1 MLILLQP
8 ARCSAH
14 LLVFDPPG
22 KVVCGVAVAHWR
34 PHSVQDLLLH
44 LDQVLADTIQA
55 TEELIGLGIILD
67 YRGAPGQSCS
77 ERQLGLSPV
86 SHLPVLVHSWFPGL
100 KNSRTQTPRI

>member
-8 ARCSAH
+8 ARCRAH

-34 PHSVQDLLLH
+34 SHSVQDLLLH
-44 LDQVLADTIQA
+44 LDQVLANTIQA

-77 ERQLGLSPV
+77 ERQLGLSPL
-86 SHLPVLVHSWFPGL
+86 SHLSVLVHIWFPGL